1 LGVNEKHEDLP
12 ADSTTSIPI
21 VEGFTG
27 PIGNLDFSLM
37 DIPAGSAALVV
48 VKGPQIGDYFVL
60 KTSINI
66 LGRGEEA
73 DLMLDDVTVS
83 RKHATI
89 EKTNSGWV
97 LMDMGSLNGT
107 YVNREIADNIVL
119 RGGDE
124 LQIGKY
130 RFAFLL
136 PDQGN

>member
-1 LGVNEKHEDLP
+1 VNEKPEEFP
-12 ADSTTSIPI
+12 VDSTTSIPI

-27 PIGNLDFSLM
+27 PIGNLDFSLS

-60 KTSINI
+60 KSSINI
-66 LGRGEEA
+66 LGRGDEA

-89 EKTNSGWV
+89 EKTESGWI
-97 LMDMGSLNGT
+97 LIDMGSLNGT
-107 YVNREIADNIVL
+107 YVNRKIAENVVL
-119 RGGDE
+119 QGGDE

-136 PDQGN
+136 PAEGS